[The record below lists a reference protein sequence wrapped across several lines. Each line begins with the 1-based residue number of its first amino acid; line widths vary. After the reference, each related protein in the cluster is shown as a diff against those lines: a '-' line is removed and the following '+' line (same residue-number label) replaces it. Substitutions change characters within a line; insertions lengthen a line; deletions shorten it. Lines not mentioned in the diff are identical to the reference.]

1 MKKEVDEFFYRETKT
16 NVQMCEI
23 VALRRA
29 NRSLLERNRSL
40 QRALSRSLT
49 EIVYRCGD
57 DIEVKELISE
67 IKEMIKVDNNERI

>member
-1 MKKEVDEFFYRETKT
+1 MKKEVDEYFYKEIKT

-23 VALRRA
+23 IALRRA
-29 NRSLLERNRSL
+29 NRGLIERNRSL

-57 DIEVKELISE
+57 DNEVKELISE
-67 IKEMIKVDNNERI
+67 IKEMIKTDDKE

>member
-1 MKKEVDEFFYRETKT
+1 MKNEVDEFFYRETKT

-23 VALRRA
+23 IALRRA
-29 NRSLLERNRSL
+29 NRSLLERNRRL

-57 DIEVKELISE
+57 DIEVKDLISE
-67 IKEMIKVDNNERI
+67 IKEMIKPDQ

>member
-1 MKKEVDEFFYRETKT
+1 MKNDVDEFFYRETKT
-16 NVQMCEI
+16 NTQMCEI

-29 NRSLLERNRSL
+29 NRGLLERNRSL

-49 EIVYRCGD
+49 EIVFRCGD

-67 IKEMIKVDNNERI
+67 IKEMIKPDQ